1 LRKDIP
7 FLESFLTKIPDYELS
22 LGKTAITYSFL
33 TVIIA
38 ELGLHYQRR
47 GTGVSKNHLDING
60 QHCPCS
66 HNQNYWRQ
74 GVQMKKNFRKVLAG
88 IFIACLFTLPAFA
101 ALTGDLS
108 GTVTDPQG
116 AVVSN
121 AKITVKLISTGAVRT
136 VTSSD
141 VGQFSVPQLEL
152 GTYEIT
158 VEKSG
163 FKSYSTKAIVR
174 SGENTRLNSQLEL
187 GTAGEVV
194 NVEATVAT
202 LDVATAQ
209 VSTSLDST
217 QVVALPNQGRD
228 PVAFATLSPGI
239 VPVSADNGSFLGTGS
254 FNSNGS
260 RGRANNITIDN
271 IISSDLST
279 TGEAGTGTFV
289 LDGVQEFKLITNN
302 FDAEFGRNSGSQ
314 VQVLTKSGTNQIHG
328 TAYIYHQN
336 VFFNARDFFAAP
348 HGVTP
353 FVQNQGGFAAGGPI
367 YKNHTFIFGHW
378 ELDKTRGGGAT
389 ATARVLTPAQVA
401 GITDPTSAALFT
413 QYGSP
418 SSATGLLS
426 NSATNQ
432 DNGHSW
438 SVRVDQLLRGG
449 QDTLFARYG
458 ENPDVAVSPNLT
470 FVQSNIPGFGAQV
483 SSNARSFS
491 GGYTMSIKPNLINQ
505 FRVGFGRSNPN
516 FVANTPFPLGP
527 LVQISTKSS
536 FGLSSIIPQ
545 GRTQNTFQ
553 YGDTVS
559 WVKGSH
565 TWKFGGDILRYQAP
579 SVFDSNV
586 RGVLTFGSV
595 AAFQS
600 GTPTS
605 WAQNVGDSHRHNFSL
620 DHFWFVQDDY
630 RLKDTLTLN
639 LGFRLESSGGV
650 SEGNNLLSNLD
661 PNNHAPIGLFGT
673 GALGGVDLGGT
684 AFHRNWNPAPR
695 VGFAWNPNRGKLVV
709 RGGYGIAYDY
719 VFLNPITNLR
729 FSAPFLPSLTVQ
741 QFTGGNTYAALVAG
755 SSPAQ
760 QALIAS
766 AAAGQFLPTQAN
778 FGNLS
783 PVDQNLD
790 NPRNQQADLGV
801 EYEAMKD
808 LVLKVT
814 LINTRNDHLQ
824 TSVPLN
830 LVSPG
835 NRPAPATSAADQAA
849 RANQFANAFLLQS
862 GNTSGSIINNRLD
875 PRFNSVTQVQSIGKS
890 SFNSMQV
897 EAIKKFGHGLSFDAN
912 YTWGHSIDNTSD
924 VLGVLVNDTA
934 TVQDPSKGIDFNRAN
949 SAFDIRQRFVLSYVY
964 EIPFAKH
971 FSGITKRFLDGW
983 SLGGIFSTQTGEPIT
998 ILAGTVPV
1006 VLTAPLLGRPAG
1018 STINITDNLLTG
1030 NSRVVANGDATKII
1044 PSAFATMSNLPVSQ
1058 PLLGSDGTSGRNHLR
1073 LDGITDFDTSLTK
1086 AFKVTEGKNFLLRWE
1101 VFNALNHP
1109 NLSGFVNTLTS
1120 DPVGAGFGTYQ
1131 STATNMRQMQVSA
1144 KFQF

>member
-1 LRKDIP
+1 MKHI
-7 FLESFLTKIPDYELS
+7 
-22 LGKTAITYSFL
+22 
-33 TVIIA
+33 
-38 ELGLHYQRR
+38 RR
-47 GTGVSKNHLDING
+47 
-60 QHCPCS
+60 
-66 HNQNYWRQ
+66 
-74 GVQMKKNFRKVLAG
+74 VLAG
-88 IFIACLFTLPAFA
+88 IFIACLFSLPVFA
-101 ALTGDLS
+101 ALTGDIS
-108 GTVTDPQG
+108 GTVTDPNG
-116 AVVSN
+116 AVIAG
-121 AKITVKLISTGAVRT
+121 AKITVKNVSTGAVRT

-152 GTYEIT
+152 GTYDIT
-158 VEKSG
+158 VEKTG
-163 FKSYSTKAIVR
+163 FKSSTSRAVVR
-174 SGENTRLNSQLEL
+174 SGENTRLNSQLEI
-187 GTAGEVV
+187 GAAGEVV
-194 NVEATVAT
+194 TVEAATPT

-209 VSTSLDST
+209 VSSSLDSS
-217 QVVALPNQGRD
+217 QVVTLPNQARD
-228 PVAFATLSPGI
+228 PVAYATLSPGVI
-239 VPVSADNGSFLGTGS
+239 PVNADNSNFLGTGS

-260 RGRANNITIDN
+260 RGRANNITVDN

-279 TGEAGTGTFV
+279 TGESGTGTFV
-289 LDGVQEFKLITNN
+289 IDGVQEFKLITNN

-367 YKNHTFIFGHW
+367 YKDHTFIYGHW
-378 ELDKTRGGGAT
+378 ELDKTRGGGGT

-401 GITDPTSAALFT
+401 GITDPTSAALFS

-418 SSATGLLS
+418 SSASGLIS
-426 NSATNQ
+426 SAAPNQ

-438 SVRVDQLLRGG
+438 SVRIDQLLRNG
-449 QDTLFARYG
+449 QDTIFARYG
-458 ENPDVAVSPNLT
+458 ENPDAQVSPSLT
-470 FVQSNIPGFGAQV
+470 FVQTNIPGFGASV
-483 SSNARSFS
+483 SSNARTFS
-491 GGYTMSIKPNLINQ
+491 GGYTMSIKANLINQ

-516 FVANTPFPLGP
+516 FTANTPFPLGP
-527 LVQISTKSS
+527 FINIAGKSG
-536 FGLSSIIPQ
+536 FGLSQIIPQ

-559 WVKGSH
+559 WVKGRH

-579 SVFDSNV
+579 SVFDSQV
-586 RGVLTFGSV
+586 RGVLTFASV
-595 AAFQS
+595 AAFQA
-600 GTPTS
+600 GTPAVWT
-605 WAQNVGDSHRHNFSL
+605 QNVGDSHRHNFSL
-620 DHFWFVQDDY
+620 DHFWFVQDDF

-661 PNNHAPIGLFGT
+661 PNNHTPIGLFGT
-673 GALGGVDLGGT
+673 GALGGVDIGGT

-695 VGFAWNPNRGKLVV
+695 LGFAWNPDRGKLVV

-719 VFLNPITNLR
+719 IFLNPITNLR

-755 SSPAQ
+755 TAPAQ
-760 QALIAS
+760 VAIRT
-766 AAAGQFLPTQAN
+766 AAASGQFLATQAN

-801 EYEAMKD
+801 EYQVMKD
-808 LVLKVT
+808 LVLKTT

-824 TSVPLN
+824 VSVPLN
-830 LVSPG
+830 LVAPG

-849 RANQFANAFLLQS
+849 RLAQFQAAFAAETGNAA
-862 GNTSGSIINNRLD
+862 GTIINSRLD
-875 PRFNSVTQVQSIGKS
+875 PRFNSVTQVQSIGTS
-890 SFNSMQV
+890 NFNSLQF
-897 EAIKKFGHGLSFDAN
+897 EAIKKFGQGLSFDAN
-912 YTWGHSIDNTSD
+912 YTWGHSIDDISD
-924 VLGVLVNDTA
+924 ALGVLTNDVPSA
-934 TVQDPSKGIDFNRAN
+934 IDPTKPLSANRGN

-964 EIPFAKH
+964 ELPFAKH
-971 FSGITKRFLDGW
+971 FGGVTKRILDGW

-998 ILAGTVPV
+998 ILAGPV
-1006 VLTAPLLGRPAG
+1006 SG
-1018 STINITDNLLTG
+1018 ITDNLLTG
-1030 NSRVVANGDATKII
+1030 NSRVVADGDATQII
-1044 PSAFATMSNLPVSQ
+1044 PSAFNTMANLPVSQ
-1058 PLLGSDGTSGRNHLR
+1058 PLLGNDGTSGRNHLR
-1073 LDGITDFDTSLTK
+1073 LAGITNFDTSLTK
-1086 AFKVTEGKNFLLRWE
+1086 AVKVTEGKSLLLRWE

-1109 NLSGFVNTLTS
+1109 NLSGFQNILTS

>member
-1 LRKDIP
+1 MKHI
-7 FLESFLTKIPDYELS
+7 
-22 LGKTAITYSFL
+22 
-33 TVIIA
+33 
-38 ELGLHYQRR
+38 
-47 GTGVSKNHLDING
+47 
-60 QHCPCS
+60 
-66 HNQNYWRQ
+66 RQ
-74 GVQMKKNFRKVLAG
+74 ILAG
-88 IFIACLFTLPAFA
+88 VFFTCLCSLPVFA
-101 ALTGDLS
+101 ALTGDIS
-108 GTVTDPQG
+108 GTVTDPNG
-116 AVVSN
+116 AVVAG
-121 AKITVKLISTGAVRT
+121 AKITVKNLATGAVRT
-136 VTSSD
+136 VTTSD

-152 GTYEIT
+152 GTYEVT

-163 FKSYSTKAIVR
+163 FRNTTTKAVVR
-174 SGENTRLNSQLEL
+174 SGENTRLNSQLEI
-187 GTAGEVV
+187 GAAGEVLT
-194 NVEATVAT
+194 VEATT
-202 LDVATAQ
+202 PILDVATAQ
-209 VSTSLDST
+209 VSASLDST
-217 QVVALPNQGRD
+217 QVVTLPNQARD

-239 VPVSADNGSFLGTGS
+239 IPVSADNGSFLGTGS

-260 RGRANNITIDN
+260 RGRANNITVDN

-289 LDGVQEFKLITNN
+289 IDGVQEFKLITNN

-378 ELDKTRGGGAT
+378 ELDKTRGGGGT
-389 ATARVLTPAQVA
+389 ATARVLTPAEVA
-401 GITDPTSAALFT
+401 GITDPTSLALFN
-413 QYGSP
+413 QYGAP
-418 SSATGLLS
+418 SSATGVLS
-426 NSATNQ
+426 NSAPNQ

-449 QDTLFARYG
+449 KDTIFARYG
-458 ENPDVAVSPNLT
+458 ENPDVAVSPSLS
-470 FVQSNIPGFGAQV
+470 FVGTNIPGFGAQV
-483 SSNARSFS
+483 GSTARSFS
-491 GGYTMSIKPNLINQ
+491 GGYIMSISPNIINQ

-527 LVQISTKSS
+527 LVTISGKSA
-536 FGLSSIIPQ
+536 FGLSNIIPQ

-559 WVKGSH
+559 WVKGRH

-586 RGVLTFGSV
+586 RGSLTFASV
-595 AAFQS
+595 AAFQTGQLS
-600 GTPTS
+600 AFT
-605 WAQNVGDSHRHNFSL
+605 QNVGDSHRHNFSL

-630 RLKDTLTLN
+630 RVKDTLTLN

-661 PNNHAPIGLFGT
+661 PNNTTPIGTFGS

-695 VGFAWNPNRGKLVV
+695 VGFAWNPGRGKLVV

-719 VFLNPITNLR
+719 IFLNPITNLR

-755 SSPAQ
+755 TAPAQ
-760 QALIAS
+760 VAIRT
-766 AAAGQFLPTQAN
+766 AAASGQFLPTQAN

-801 EYEAMKD
+801 EYEVMKD
-808 LVLKVT
+808 LVLKAT

-830 LVSPG
+830 LVAPA

-849 RANQFANAFLLQS
+849 RLSQFTAAFQKES
-862 GNTSGSIINNRLD
+862 GNASGTIINNRLD
-875 PRFNSVTQVQSIGKS
+875 PRFNSVTQVQSIGTS
-890 SFNSMQV
+890 SFNSVQF

-912 YTWGHSIDNTSD
+912 YTWGHSIDDTSD

-934 TVQDPSKGIDFNRAN
+934 TVADPTKPIEANRAN

-971 FSGITKRFLDGW
+971 FSGVSKRILDGW

-998 ILAGTVPV
+998 ILAGSVN
-1006 VLTAPLLGRPAG
+1006 G
-1018 STINITDNLLTG
+1018 ITDNLLTG

-1044 PSAFATMSNLPVSQ
+1044 PSAFATMANLPVSQ
-1058 PLLGSDGTSGRNHLR
+1058 PLLGNDGTSGRNHLR
-1073 LDGITDFDTSLTK
+1073 LAGITDFDTSLSK
-1086 AFKVTEGKNFLLRWE
+1086 SIKVTEGTGLLLRWE

-1120 DPVGAGFGTYQ
+1120 NPVAAGFGTYQ

>member
-1 LRKDIP
+1 MLRI
-7 FLESFLTKIPDYELS
+7 
-22 LGKTAITYSFL
+22 
-33 TVIIA
+33 
-38 ELGLHYQRR
+38 
-47 GTGVSKNHLDING
+47 
-60 QHCPCS
+60 
-66 HNQNYWRQ
+66 
-74 GVQMKKNFRKVLAG
+74 LAG
-88 IFIACLFTLPAFA
+88 ICILFLSALPVFA
-101 ALTGDLS
+101 ALTGDIS
-108 GTVTDPQG
+108 GTVTDPNG
-116 AVVSN
+116 AVISG
-121 AKITVKLISTGAVRT
+121 AKVTVKNVSTGAVRT
-136 VTSSD
+136 VTTNDS
-141 VGQFSVPQLEL
+141 GQFSVPQLEL
-152 GTYEIT
+152 GTYDVSI
-158 VEKSG
+158 EKGG
-163 FKSYSTKAIVR
+163 FKTHSERALVR
-174 SGENTRLNSQLEL
+174 SGENTRMSAQLEI

-194 NVEATVAT
+194 TVEAVTPT

-209 VSTSLDST
+209 VSSSLDSA
-217 QVVALPNQGRD
+217 QVVTLPNQARD

-239 VPVSADNGSFLGTGS
+239 VPVSADNSSFLGTGS

-260 RGRANNITIDN
+260 RGRANNITVDN

-289 LDGVQEFKLITNN
+289 LDGVQEFKLISNN

-314 VQVLTKSGTNQIHG
+314 VQVLTKSGTNQYHG

-367 YKNHTFIFGHW
+367 FKNHTFIFGHW
-378 ELDKTRGGGAT
+378 ELDKTRGGGGT
-389 ATARVLTPAQVA
+389 AVANVLTPAQVA
-401 GITDPTSAALFT
+401 GITDPTSAALFA

-418 SSATGLLS
+418 NSATGTIAS
-426 NSATNQ
+426 SAPNQ

-438 SVRVDQLLRGG
+438 SIRVDQLLRGG
-449 QDTLFARYG
+449 QDTIFARYG
-458 ENPDVAVSPNLT
+458 ENPDTAVSPGLT
-470 FVQSNIPGFGAQV
+470 FVGSNLPGFGAQV
-483 SSNARSFS
+483 SSTARTFS
-491 GGYTMSIKPNLINQ
+491 GGYTISVTSNIINQ

-516 FVANTPFPLGP
+516 FTANTPFPLGP
-527 LVQISTKSS
+527 LIQISGKSS
-536 FGLSSIIPQ
+536 IGLSSIIPQ

-559 WVKGSH
+559 WVKGRH
-565 TWKFGGDILRYQAP
+565 TWKFGGDVLRYQSP
-579 SVFDSNV
+579 SVFDSSV

-595 AAFQS
+595 AAFQA

-605 WAQNVGDSHRHNFSL
+605 WVQNVGDSHRHNFSL

-650 SEGNNLLSNLD
+650 SEGNDLLSNLD
-661 PNNHAPIGLFGT
+661 RNNTTPIGLFGT

-719 VFLNPITNLR
+719 IFLNPITNLR

-755 SSPAQ
+755 TAPAQ
-760 QALIAS
+760 QAIQQA
-766 AAAGQFLPTQAN
+766 AAAGKFLATQAN

-790 NPRNQQADLGV
+790 NPRNQQADFGI
-801 EYEAMKD
+801 EYQVMKD
-808 LVLKVT
+808 LVLKTT

-824 TSVPLN
+824 TSIPLN
-830 LVSPG
+830 LVAPG

-849 RANQFANAFLLQS
+849 RLSQFQAAFVAES
-862 GNTSGSIINNRLD
+862 GNASGTIVNNRLD

-890 SFNSMQV
+890 SFNSVQF
-897 EAIKKFGHGLSFDAN
+897 EAIKRMSHGLSFDAN

-924 VLGVLVNDTA
+924 VLGVLVNDVATPLDPTA
-934 TVQDPSKGIDFNRAN
+934 PLDANRSN

-964 EIPFAKH
+964 DIPFAKH
-971 FSGITKRFLDGW
+971 FSGVTKRVLDGW

-998 ILAGTVPV
+998 ILAGTVS
-1006 VLTAPLLGRPAG
+1006 G
-1018 STINITDNLLTG
+1018 ITDNLLTG
-1030 NSRVVANGDATKII
+1030 NSRVVADGDATKIV
-1044 PSAFATMSNLPVSQ
+1044 PSAFATMTNLPVTQ
-1058 PLLGSDGTSGRNHLR
+1058 PLLGHQGTSGRNHLR
-1073 LDGITDFDTSLTK
+1073 LAGITNLDTSLTK
-1086 AFKVTEGKNFLLRWE
+1086 SVKVLEGKSLLLRWE

-1109 NLSGFVNTLTS
+1109 NLSGFRNTLTS
-1120 DPVGAGFGTYQ
+1120 NPVAAGFGTYT

>member
-1 LRKDIP
+1 MKQI
-7 FLESFLTKIPDYELS
+7 
-22 LGKTAITYSFL
+22 
-33 TVIIA
+33 
-38 ELGLHYQRR
+38 
-47 GTGVSKNHLDING
+47 
-60 QHCPCS
+60 
-66 HNQNYWRQ
+66 RQ
-74 GVQMKKNFRKVLAG
+74 ILAG
-88 IFIACLFTLPAFA
+88 VFFTCLCSLPVFA
-101 ALTGDLS
+101 ALTGDIS
-108 GTVTDPQG
+108 GTVTDPNG
-116 AVVSN
+116 AVVAG
-121 AKITVKLISTGAVRT
+121 AKITVKNLATGAVRT
-136 VTSSD
+136 VTTSD

-152 GTYEIT
+152 GTYEVT

-163 FKSYSTKAIVR
+163 FRNTTTKAVVR
-174 SGENTRLNSQLEL
+174 SGENTRLNSQLEI
-187 GTAGEVV
+187 GAAGEVLT
-194 NVEATVAT
+194 VEATT
-202 LDVATAQ
+202 PILDVATAQ
-209 VSTSLDST
+209 VSASLDST
-217 QVVALPNQGRD
+217 QVVTLPNQARD

-239 VPVSADNGSFLGTGS
+239 IPVSADNGSFLGTGS

-260 RGRANNITIDN
+260 RGRANNITVDN

-289 LDGVQEFKLITNN
+289 IDGVQEFKLITNN

-378 ELDKTRGGGAT
+378 ELDKTRGGGGT
-389 ATARVLTPAQVA
+389 ATARVLTPAEVA
-401 GITDPTSAALFT
+401 GITDPTSLALFN
-413 QYGSP
+413 QYGAP
-418 SSATGLLS
+418 SSATGVLS
-426 NSATNQ
+426 NSAPNQ

-449 QDTLFARYG
+449 KDTIFARYG
-458 ENPDVAVSPNLT
+458 ENPDVAVSPSLS
-470 FVQSNIPGFGAQV
+470 FVGTNIPGFGAQV
-483 SSNARSFS
+483 GSTARSFS
-491 GGYTMSIKPNLINQ
+491 GGYIMSISPNIINQ

-527 LVQISTKSS
+527 LVTISGKSA
-536 FGLSSIIPQ
+536 FGLSNIIPQ

-559 WVKGSH
+559 WVKGRH

-586 RGVLTFGSV
+586 RGSLTFASV
-595 AAFQS
+595 AAFQTGQLS
-600 GTPTS
+600 AFT
-605 WAQNVGDSHRHNFSL
+605 QNVGDSHRHNFSL

-630 RLKDTLTLN
+630 RVKDTLTLN

-661 PNNHAPIGLFGT
+661 PNNTTPIGTFGS

-695 VGFAWNPNRGKLVV
+695 VGFAWNPGRGKLVV

-719 VFLNPITNLR
+719 IFLNPITNLR

-755 SSPAQ
+755 TAPAQ
-760 QALIAS
+760 VAIRT
-766 AAAGQFLPTQAN
+766 AAASGQFLPTQAN

-801 EYEAMKD
+801 EYEVMKD
-808 LVLKVT
+808 LVLKAT

-830 LVSPG
+830 LVAPA

-849 RANQFANAFLLQS
+849 RLSQFTAAFQKES
-862 GNTSGSIINNRLD
+862 GNASGTIINNRLD
-875 PRFNSVTQVQSIGKS
+875 PRFNSVTQVQSIGTS
-890 SFNSMQV
+890 SFNSVQF

-912 YTWGHSIDNTSD
+912 YTWGHSIDDTSD

-934 TVQDPSKGIDFNRAN
+934 TVADPTKPIEANRAN

-971 FSGITKRFLDGW
+971 FSGVSKRILDGW

-998 ILAGTVPV
+998 ILAGSVN
-1006 VLTAPLLGRPAG
+1006 G
-1018 STINITDNLLTG
+1018 ITDNLLTG

-1044 PSAFATMSNLPVSQ
+1044 PSAFATMANLPVSQ
-1058 PLLGSDGTSGRNHLR
+1058 PLLGNDGTSGRNHLR
-1073 LDGITDFDTSLTK
+1073 LAGITDFDTSLSK
-1086 AFKVTEGKNFLLRWE
+1086 SIKVTEGTGLLLRWE

-1120 DPVGAGFGTYQ
+1120 NPVAAGFGTYQ

>member
-1 LRKDIP
+1 MK
-7 FLESFLTKIPDYELS
+7 
-22 LGKTAITYSFL
+22 
-33 TVIIA
+33 
-38 ELGLHYQRR
+38 
-47 GTGVSKNHLDING
+47 
-60 QHCPCS
+60 
-66 HNQNYWRQ
+66 HNIRQ
-74 GVQMKKNFRKVLAG
+74 VLAG
-88 IFIACLFTLPAFA
+88 LLFTCLFSLPAFA
-101 ALTGDLS
+101 ALTGDIS
-108 GTVTDPQG
+108 GTVTDPNG
-116 AVVSN
+116 AVIAN
-121 AKITVKLISTGAVRT
+121 AKVSVKNVSTGAVRT
-136 VTSSD
+136 VTTSD

-152 GTYEIT
+152 GTYEVT

-163 FKSYSTKAIVR
+163 FKSSSTRAIVR
-174 SGENTRLNSQLEL
+174 SGENTRLNSQLEI
-187 GTAGEVV
+187 GTADEVV

-209 VSTSLDST
+209 VSSSLDSA
-217 QVVALPNQGRD
+217 QVVTLPNQARD

-239 VPVSADNGSFLGTGS
+239 VPVSADNSSFLGTGS

-260 RGRANNITIDN
+260 RGRANNITVDN

-289 LDGVQEFKLITNN
+289 IDGVQEFKLITNN

-336 VFFNARDFFAAP
+336 VFFNARDFFAEP

-378 ELDKTRGGGAT
+378 ELDKTRGGGGT

-401 GITDPTSAALFT
+401 GITDPTSAALFA

-426 NSATNQ
+426 NSAPNQ

-438 SVRVDQLLRGG
+438 SIRVDQLLRGG
-449 QDTLFARYG
+449 RDTIFARYG
-458 ENPDVAVSPNLT
+458 ENPDVAVSPGLT
-470 FVQSNIPGFGAQV
+470 FVQTNIPGFGAQV
-483 SSNARSFS
+483 SSNARTFS
-491 GGYTMSIKPNLINQ
+491 GGYTISISPNIINQ

-527 LVQISTKSS
+527 FINISGKSG
-536 FGLSSIIPQ
+536 FGLSQIIPQ

-559 WVKGSH
+559 WVRGRH
-565 TWKFGGDILRYQAP
+565 TWKFGGDILRYQSP
-579 SVFDSNV
+579 SVFDSQV

-595 AAFQS
+595 AAFQA
-600 GTPTS
+600 GTPTT

-661 PNNHAPIGLFGT
+661 PKNTAPIGLFGT

-684 AFHRNWNPAPR
+684 AFNRNWNPAPR
-695 VGFAWNPNRGKLVV
+695 VGFAWNPRRGKLVV

-719 VFLNPITNLR
+719 IFLNPITNLR

-755 SSPAQ
+755 TAPAQ
-760 QALIAS
+760 QAIRAA

-790 NPRNQQADLGV
+790 NPRNQQADFGV
-801 EYEAMKD
+801 EYEVMKD
-808 LVLKVT
+808 LVLKTT

-830 LVSPG
+830 LVAPA

-849 RANQFANAFLLQS
+849 RLAQFQAAFAAES
-862 GNTSGSIINNRLD
+862 GNASGSIVNNRLD

-890 SFNSMQV
+890 SFNSVQF

-912 YTWGHSIDNTSD
+912 YTWGHSIDDTSD
-924 VLGVLVNDTA
+924 VLGVLVNDVATA
-934 TVQDPSKGIDFNRAN
+934 LDPTKPIEANRAN

-964 EIPFAKH
+964 EIPFAKN
-971 FSGITKRFLDGW
+971 FSGITKRVLDGW

-998 ILAGTVPV
+998 ILAGSV
-1006 VLTAPLLGRPAG
+1006 AG
-1018 STINITDNLLTG
+1018 ITDNLLTG
-1030 NSRVVANGDATKII
+1030 NSRVAADGDATKIV
-1044 PSAFATMSNLPVSQ
+1044 PSAFATMANLPVSQ
-1058 PLLGSDGTSGRNHLR
+1058 PLLGNNGTSGRNHLR
-1073 LDGITDFDTSLTK
+1073 LAGITNFDTSLTK
-1086 AFKVTEGKNFLLRWE
+1086 SVRVLEGKSLLLRWE

-1120 DPVGAGFGTYQ
+1120 DPVGNGFGTYQ

>member
-1 LRKDIP
+1 MNH
-7 FLESFLTKIPDYELS
+7 KIRQIL
-22 LGKTAITYSFL
+22 
-33 TVIIA
+33 V
-38 ELGLHYQRR
+38 GL
-47 GTGVSKNHLDING
+47 L
-60 QHCPCS
+60 
-66 HNQNYWRQ
+66 
-74 GVQMKKNFRKVLAG
+74 F
-88 IFIACLFTLPAFA
+88 ACLCSLPVFA
-101 ALTGDLS
+101 ALTGDIS
-108 GTVTDPQG
+108 GTVTDPNG
-116 AVVSN
+116 AVIAN
-121 AKITVKLISTGAVRT
+121 ATVKVKNVSTGAIRT
-136 VTSSD
+136 VTTSD

-152 GTYEIT
+152 GTYEIV

-163 FKSYSTKAIVR
+163 FKSFSTKAIVR
-174 SGENTRLNSQLEL
+174 SGENTRLNSQLEI
-187 GTAGEVV
+187 GTADQVV
-194 NVEATVAT
+194 TVEALVAT

-209 VSTSLDST
+209 VSSSLDST
-217 QVVALPNQGRD
+217 QVVTLPNQARD

-239 VPVSADNGSFLGTGS
+239 VPVSADNSSFLGTGS

-260 RGRANNITIDN
+260 RGRANNITVDN

-289 LDGVQEFKLITNN
+289 IDGVQEFKLITNN

-314 VQVLTKSGTNQIHG
+314 VQVLTKSGSNQIHG

-336 VFFNARDFFAAP
+336 VFFNARDFFAEP

-378 ELDKTRGGGAT
+378 ELDKTRGGGGT

-401 GITDPTSAALFT
+401 GITDPTSLTLFN
-413 QYGSP
+413 QYGAP
-418 SSATGLLS
+418 SSATGLIS
-426 NSATNQ
+426 NSAPNQ

-438 SVRVDQLLRGG
+438 SIRVDQLLRDGR
-449 QDTLFARYG
+449 DTIFARYG
-458 ENPDVAVSPNLT
+458 ENPDVAVSPGLT
-470 FVQSNIPGFGAQV
+470 FVQTNIPGFGAQV
-483 SSNARSFS
+483 SSNARTFS
-491 GGYTMSIKPNLINQ
+491 GGYTISISPNIINQ

-527 LVQISTKSS
+527 FINISGKSG
-536 FGLSSIIPQ
+536 FGLSQIIPQ

-559 WVKGSH
+559 WVKGRH
-565 TWKFGGDILRYQAP
+565 TWKFGGDILRYQSP
-579 SVFDSNV
+579 SVFDSQV

-595 AAFQS
+595 AAFQA
-600 GTPTS
+600 GTPSS
-605 WAQNVGDSHRHNFSL
+605 WVQNVGDSHRHNFSL

-639 LGFRLESSGGV
+639 LGFRIESSGGV
-650 SEGNNLLSNLD
+650 SEGNNLLSNLN
-661 PNNHAPIGLFGT
+661 PTNTTPIGLFGT

-719 VFLNPITNLR
+719 IFLNPITNLR

-741 QFTGGNTYAALVAG
+741 SFTGGNTYAALVAG
-755 SSPAQ
+755 TAPAQ
-760 QALIAS
+760 QAIRAA

-790 NPRNQQADLGV
+790 NPRNQQADLGI
-801 EYEAMKD
+801 EYEVMKD
-808 LVLKVT
+808 LVLKTT

-830 LVSPG
+830 LVAPG

-849 RANQFANAFLLQS
+849 RLAQFQAAFIAETGNA
-862 GNTSGSIINNRLD
+862 SGSIINSRLD

-890 SFNSMQV
+890 SFNSVQF

-912 YTWGHSIDNTSD
+912 YTWGHSIDDTSD
-924 VLGVLVNDTA
+924 VLGVLVNDVATA
-934 TVQDPSKGIDFNRAN
+934 LDPTKPIEANRAN

-964 EIPFAKH
+964 EVPFAKN
-971 FSGITKRFLDGW
+971 FSGITKRILDGW

-998 ILAGTVPV
+998 ILAGSV
-1006 VLTAPLLGRPAG
+1006 AG
-1018 STINITDNLLTG
+1018 ITDNLLTG
-1030 NSRVVANGDATKII
+1030 NSRVAADGDATKIV
-1044 PSAFATMSNLPVSQ
+1044 PNAFATMTNLPVSQ
-1058 PLLGSDGTSGRNHLR
+1058 PLLGNDGTSGRNHLR
-1073 LDGITDFDTSLTK
+1073 LAGITNFDTSLTK
-1086 AFKVTEGKNFLLRWE
+1086 SVKVLEGKSLLLRWE

-1109 NLSGFVNTLTS
+1109 NLSGFINTLTS
-1120 DPVGAGFGTYQ
+1120 DPVAAGFGTYT